1 MLSSYPWISKGIRG
15 FLQISVNV
23 ISISVVVRAR
33 LFSIILDTSVL
44 HKLYHRPDS
53 TNLQKKT

>member
-1 MLSSYPWISKGIRG
+1 MLSSYPWISTGIRG

-23 ISISVVVRAR
+23 ISVSVVVRVR

-44 HKLYHRPDS
+44 HKLEHRPDS
-53 TNLQKKT
+53 TNLLKKA